1 MRRYLPQNYLDSKTI
16 DPKILNQIIITPN
29 DFDLGIKNISKNV
42 SLSLKLMENDKTKDN
57 NN

>member
-1 MRRYLPQNYLDSKTI
+1 LDSKTI
-16 DPKILNQIIITPN
+16 DPKILNQIIITSN